1 MLSTY
6 DFLIKNTEIERD
18 ALLSNLFIQH
28 GLSGDLSKQ
37 SYLAFLE
44 QAYHHVKHTVPLL
57 MACGSRIP
65 FEKEWLRDAM
75 AEYIEE
81 ELGHQEWILS
91 DIRNCGGDADQ
102 VRDAQPSTSTEMMV
116 AYAYYMI
123 ERINPIGFLGMVL
136 VLEGTS
142 IRAASAAAEA
152 LSKRLNLGNDCFTYL
167 SSHGA
172 LDLSHM
178 NFYEGLVNRITD
190 VSEQH
195 ILLHSAQRFY
205 RLYNDIF
212 TSLPL
217 TLNKEIVT

>member
-1 MLSTY
+1 MQPTY
-6 DFLIKNTEIERD
+6 NFLLQSTEIERNR
-18 ALLSNLFIQH
+18 LLSNPFIQH
-28 GLSGDLSKQ
+28 GLAGDLSTQ
-37 SYLAFLE
+37 SYLSFLE

-65 FEKEWLRDAM
+65 FEKEWLRNAI

-81 ELGHQEWILS
+81 ELGHQEWILN

-102 VRDAQPSTSTEMMV
+102 VRDGRPSISTEMMV
-116 AYAYYMI
+116 AYAYYTI
-123 ERINPIGFLGMVL
+123 DRINPIGFLGMVL

-152 LSKRLNLGNDCFTYL
+152 LSNRLNLEDECFTYL

-178 NFYEGLVNRITD
+178 DFYEGLVNRITD
-190 VSEQH
+190 VSERQ
-195 ILLHSAQRFY
+195 ILLDSSQRFY

-217 TLNKEIVT
+217 TLNEEVVA